1 MFSSISHAWKLS
13 NLVHSTIPC
22 QNIQCTSIPNKFVTC
37 STVKSKRVSGNV
49 NVIRKNAVNVVRVS
63 VIACVIPRPSSSLEP
78 SDLAPQCYSD
88 SLKRPKRMIGKIVSF
103 CRGSN
108 SVNNNH
114 CTGREKN
121 NTILNG
127 FNDYHIENTC
137 LVSTMFWE
145 LLILLIFV
153 NNNLFSDRDLAF
165 SSYLTYNFF
174 SSTLPLHRSPE
185 IIAFNNRTIV

>member
-22 QNIQCTSIPNKFVTC
+22 QNIQCASIPNKFVTC
-37 STVKSKRVSGNV
+37 STVKSKRVSS
-49 NVIRKNAVNVVRVS
+49 NVVRDS
-63 VIACVIPRPSSSLEP
+63 VIACVILRPSSSLEP

-127 FNDYHIENTC
+127 FNDHHIENTC
-137 LVSTMFWE
+137 LVSAMF
-145 LLILLIFV
+145 
-153 NNNLFSDRDLAF
+153 
-165 SSYLTYNFF
+165 
-174 SSTLPLHRSPE
+174 
-185 IIAFNNRTIV
+185 